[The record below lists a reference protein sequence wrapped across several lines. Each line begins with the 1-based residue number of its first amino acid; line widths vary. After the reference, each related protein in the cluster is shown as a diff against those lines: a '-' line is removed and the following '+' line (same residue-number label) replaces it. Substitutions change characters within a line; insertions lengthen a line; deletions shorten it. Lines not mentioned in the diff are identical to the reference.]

1 MREQSPLRVLI
12 ADDHE
17 MVRRGLSLV
26 LETEKDFCVVGEAST
41 GRQAVEAVL
50 QQRPD
55 VLVLD
60 LRMPD
65 MDGIAVLKAVKREA
79 PTTRVVLL
87 TGYEADEAILRAV
100 QEGADGFL
108 FKDAPPAELC
118 RAIRLVAA
126 GEAYL
131 QSEVTTKLVHL
142 MAKRAAPLPP
152 RGSTLT
158 PREREILRL
167 MARGHT
173 NQEIAELVGV
183 SLETVRSHVKNI
195 LQKLDQP
202 NRTRAV
208 LYALRSGLV
217 SLGDVAD

>member
-1 MREQSPLRVLI
+1 MREQSSIRVLI

-17 MVRRGLSLV
+17 VVRRGLSLV

-41 GRQAVEAVL
+41 GQQALEVAL

-60 LRMPD
+60 LKMPD
-65 MDGIAVLKAVKREA
+65 MDGIAVLKAVKRQA
-79 PTTRVVLL
+79 PYTRVVLL
-87 TGYEADEAILRAV
+87 TGFEVDDAILRAV

-108 FKDAPPAELC
+108 FKDAAPAELC

-126 GEAYL
+126 GKAYL
-131 QSEVTTKLVHL
+131 QPEVTTKLVHL
-142 MAKRAAPLPP
+142 MAKRTTPGPSK
-152 RGSTLT
+152 GSTLT
-158 PREREILRL
+158 PREREVLRL
-167 MARGHT
+167 MARGHS
-173 NQEIAELVGV
+173 NQEIAELTGV

-208 LYALRSGLV
+208 LYALRSDLV
-217 SLGDVAD
+217 SLGDVAQ